1 MEGILVTNVV
11 ATGLGRLCPC
21 LIYGR
26 QPLHSYIK
34 IFHCRHPCLSN
45 MIYLRNESIRC
56 EALSVLI
63 SHHARLK
70 YLCHSFFWRN
80 ESFMQTYNAGIPG
93 QKWHLQSTMQWFDI
107 TPKTVDQ
114 SWNQVSFSCQ
124 FGQNDAFLIGTKRW
138 VFYGKDWIGMRVS
151 DRPWRWSIFQSDGMV
166 NVFFFS
172 GHHWLQWFFDGFDNV
187 GPSPLNVFLRAQP
200 LVSMVFRWFSK
211 FWGQWSTMV
220 LRLTMVWMY
229 HWTLKVHKIN
239 LRQNTNF
246 DQNT

>member
-151 DRPWRWSIFQSDGMV
+151 EMV
-166 NVFFFS
+166 YMRSRICQHVLGRLDVCPNILKYQDVYTW
-172 GHHWLQWFFDGFDNV
+172 H
-187 GPSPLNVFLRAQP
+187 LNVL
-200 LVSMVFRWFSK
+200 K
-211 FWGQWSTMV
+211 FQD
-220 LRLTMVWMY
+220 VWTY
-229 HWTLKVHKIN
+229 V
-239 LRQNTNF
+239 
-246 DQNT
+246 